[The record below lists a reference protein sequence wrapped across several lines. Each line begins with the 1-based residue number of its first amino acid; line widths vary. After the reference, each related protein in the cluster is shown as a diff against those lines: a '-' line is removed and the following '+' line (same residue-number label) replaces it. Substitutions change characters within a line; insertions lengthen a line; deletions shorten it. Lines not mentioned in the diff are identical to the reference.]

1 MAYLGRVFFLTTH
14 CGLCDVPAAVIS
26 EEEKEEM
33 MLDLVDR
40 NSSLDPRQ
48 SN

>member
-14 CGLCDVPAAVIS
+14 CGLCDAPADVS

-33 MLDLVDR
+33 LLNLVDR
-40 NSSLDPRQ
+40 DSSFDPRQ